1 MTRLALVGWNVVVDG
16 AVVSLLDLIDIMDL
30 SDGQIEVGVTGKE

>member
-1 MTRLALVGWNVVVDG
+1 MTRLALVGRNVVVDG